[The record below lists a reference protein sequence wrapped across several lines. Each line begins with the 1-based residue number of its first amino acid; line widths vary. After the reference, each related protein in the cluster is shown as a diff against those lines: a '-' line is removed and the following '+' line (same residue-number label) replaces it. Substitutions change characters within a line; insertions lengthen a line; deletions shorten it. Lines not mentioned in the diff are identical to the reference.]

1 MTATERRLLPLVAL
15 LGACASE
22 PVAFQEVSDSVI
34 AGCAFSSCHGS
45 GTGGLTLDG
54 TAADRERLLSGE
66 SVTGVPYVV
75 PGDPDASYL
84 VHKLEGGP
92 DLAGELMPP
101 GTPLD
106 EETINLVRDWIAEG
120 AGE

>member
-1 MTATERRLLPLVAL
+1 MRALLLLPLL
-15 LGACASE
+15 TACAAE
-22 PVAFQEVSDSVI
+22 PVAFQTVSDNVI

-54 TAADRERLLSGE
+54 SAEDHTRLLSGE

-92 DLAGELMPP
+92 DIEGELMPP

>member
-1 MTATERRLLPLVAL
+1 MRLLLPLVPL
-15 LGACASE
+15 LVACASE
-22 PVAFQEVSDSVI
+22 PVAFQEVSDTVI

-54 TAADRERLLSGE
+54 SADDRDRLLSGE
-66 SVTGVPYVV
+66 SVTGLPYVV

-92 DLAGELMPP
+92 DIEGELMPP

-106 EETINLVRDWIAEG
+106 EETIGLVRDWIAEG